1 MMKNIKAFVCGT
13 LLLSMGLIPYGC
25 SDDDK
30 NTSLAGNDILSFSI
44 EGIDTEAVI
53 DTDNKSISYVLSDI
67 PENYREITPVFT
79 LSEGAWARVN
89 EDEVVSG
96 VTPVNFSTPVTFKI
110 TTSNGDRA
118 YWDVSLS
125 NTDYTIAW
133 GLGAWLTEEKSN
145 EGVDP
150 DGCYLDQQNT
160 GDYADRNCGPAVGA
174 MAVIW
179 YGSPMEE
186 MTVEWA
192 RSYRY
197 FSYYSSSSTDL
208 SWYPGD
214 VRDFI
219 NFCSRGGSPAY
230 LEEIPSEKYLDNNEE
245 EMKEKFPVQV
255 KAHIDAG
262 ELVIVCLSMSY
273 ISKNET
279 GDSETRVDKY
289 YSGTMGHFLLI
300 KGYKVVDGELFFECN
315 DPWGLGLT
323 YEDGTPVG
331 ANRYYR
337 AEELALS
344 GNHNYYAVIVQPKV

>member
-79 LSEGAWARVN
+79 LSEGAWASVN

-110 TTSNGDRA
+110 TASNGDRA

-192 RSYRY
+192 RS
-197 FSYYSSSSTDL
+197 
-208 SWYPGD
+208 
-214 VRDFI
+214 FI
-219 NFCSRGGSPAY
+219 D
-230 LEEIPSEKYLDNNEE
+230 I
-245 EMKEKFPVQV
+245 
-255 KAHIDAG
+255 
-262 ELVIVCLSMSY
+262 LVPI
-273 ISKNET
+273 
-279 GDSETRVDKY
+279 
-289 YSGTMGHFLLI
+289 LLLQRI
-300 KGYKVVDGELFFECN
+300 
-315 DPWGLGLT
+315 
-323 YEDGTPVG
+323 
-331 ANRYYR
+331 
-337 AEELALS
+337 
-344 GNHNYYAVIVQPKV
+344 

>member
-1 MMKNIKAFVCGT
+1 
-13 LLLSMGLIPYGC
+13 
-25 SDDDK
+25 
-30 NTSLAGNDILSFSI
+30 
-44 EGIDTEAVI
+44 
-53 DTDNKSISYVLSDI
+53 
-67 PENYREITPVFT
+67 
-79 LSEGAWARVN
+79 
-89 EDEVVSG
+89 
-96 VTPVNFSTPVTFKI
+96 
-110 TTSNGDRA
+110 
-118 YWDVSLS
+118 
-125 NTDYTIAW
+125 
-133 GLGAWLTEEKSN
+133 
-145 EGVDP
+145 
-150 DGCYLDQQNT
+150 
-160 GDYADRNCGPAVGA
+160 
-174 MAVIW
+174 
-179 YGSPMEE
+179 

-230 LEEIPSEKYLDNNEE
+230 LEEIPSEKYLDNTEE